1 MRIRN
6 GIDIVGTDRILRH
19 LEKEDSS
26 FMTRCFTKGEIER
39 IEKSSSSIKRR
50 AESYAACF
58 AAKEASA
65 KALGTGICTK
75 GIGFTDIEVVK
86 DDLGAPQIVF
96 LGEAEKRAREIGAVS
111 TAISLT
117 HDNGMAAAVCTI
129 LTDEEV
135 G

>member
-6 GIDIVGTDRILRH
+6 GIDIVGTDRILKH

-26 FMTRCFTKGEIER
+26 FMARCFTVSEIER

-58 AAKEASA
+58 AAKEAAA

-75 GIGFTDIEVVK
+75 GIGFTDIEVIK
-86 DDLGAPQIVF
+86 DDLGAPQIIF
-96 LGEAEKRAREIGAVS
+96 LGEAEKRAMEIGAVS

-117 HDNGMAAAVCTI
+117 HDNGIAAAVCTI

>member
-26 FMTRCFTKGEIER
+26 FMTRCFTEGEIQR
-39 IEKSSSSIKRR
+39 IDKSSSSINRR

-58 AAKEASA
+58 AAKEAAA

-75 GIGFTDIEVVK
+75 GIGFTDIEVIK
-86 DDLGAPQIVF
+86 DELGAPQLVF
-96 LGEAEKRAREIGAVS
+96 HGEAEKRAREIGAVS
-111 TAISLT
+111 AAVSLT
-117 HDNGMAAAVCTI
+117 HDSGMAVAMCTV